1 MEMLTLKGPPCDFN
15 VTDDYDIQITPW
27 IEQLALEFRCL
38 KELHI
43 RGLVVCDEDL
53 ETLAK
58 TRGKDLRSLKISKFE
73 GFSTAGLRHVSKYCN
88 QLRTLCVGRSN
99 DIDLNDGLWLHELAL
114 NSTVLERL
122 HVMCTD
128 VSYAEDL
135 TLLAK
140 NCCNSLVS
148 LKIGACYLSK
158 LGDAFRYAVRLEHF
172 AGIKWDEENELAGFQ
187 FPPNTRS
194 LSINDLSVTQY
205 SIILPFLN
213 HIRKLKLAFLDLCCE
228 CQCMLYERCP
238 NLEVLHTEDVCGDKG
253 LKVIGKFCKKLRKL
267 THNGLV
273 THVGLIALAK
283 GCTKLEC
290 LKVRLRD
297 ISNEAIEFVGA
308 RLKNLRKFRMD
319 LVKKNGTTLDNGIQ
333 VMLMGCSKLQTLDIT
348 LLHGGLTDV
357 GLEYIGKYGANLR
370 SLSLTLIGNSNAGLV
385 KLSEGCPRLR
395 KLKLRDC
402 PFSKQAVASC
412 VFNIPSLRYVV
423 WAHNSDFTILALIRP
438 EFQL

>member
-1 MEMLTLKGPPCDFN
+1 MAPTNSKTKHKPEITKEWEEVLDLVIPYLHDIDDRNSVSLVSRKSYEIDGITRKRLTVHTLYYPNPASLNKRFPFIEALTLK
-15 VTDDYDIQITPW
+15 
-27 IEQLALEFRCL
+27 
-38 KELHI
+38 
-43 RGLVVCDEDL
+43 DL

-73 GFSTAGLRHVSKYCN
+73 GFSTAGLRHVFKYCN
-88 QLRTLCVGRSN
+88 QLRTLCVGRSD

-114 NSTVLERL
+114 NSTVLERF
-122 HVMCTD
+122 HFMCTD

-158 LGDAFRYAVRLEHF
+158 LGDAFRYAVWLEHF

-187 FPPNTRS
+187 FPPRHTN
-194 LSINDLSVTQY
+194 
-205 SIILPFLN
+205 
-213 HIRKLKLAFLDLCCE
+213 RKLKLAFLDLCCE

-238 NLEVLHTEDVCGDKG
+238 NLEVIHTKDVCGDKG
-253 LKVIGKFCKKLRKL
+253 LIVIGKFCKKLRKL

-297 ISNEAIEFVGA
+297 ISNEAIKFVGA
-308 RLKNLRKFRMD
+308 HLKNLRKFRMD

-348 LLHGGLTDV
+348 FLHGGLDNV
-357 GLEYIGKYGANLR
+357 GL
-370 SLSLTLIGNSNAGLV
+370 SV
-385 KLSEGCPRLR
+385 SEQ
-395 KLKLRDC
+395 
-402 PFSKQAVASC
+402 QAVAAVSLTTFSKLSAMLLLLTAAVSILKSAVSIVLVLPVTLTC
-412 VFNIPSLRYVV
+412 V
-423 WAHNSDFTILALIRP
+423 ALVTD
-438 EFQL
+438 QL